1 MKWRNFCALGRGHGA
16 PPEARQWKIVP
27 LIQTEYISGT
37 LLISEVYDANK
48 SHSTSPLFPIY
59 VAAAVHRMFLK
70 DNKANEYYLKLQN

>member
-1 MKWRNFCALGRGHGA
+1 MLWGGGHED

-27 LIQTEYISGT
+27 LIQTEYISGR

-48 SHSTSPLFPIY
+48 SHSTSPFPIY
-59 VAAAVHRMFLK
+59 MTAAVHRMFLK